1 MVDKAKKMIPGF
13 IKDGLN
19 SVAEPLGKAEKAIEA
34 ARDRLV
40 KNAGKLDSVEVKR
53 VFDDLL
59 KKVQKARGEVEGY
72 LTSGMNKTWQAL
84 NLPTRDELE
93 VVKADVARLSKDLK
107 ALNKPIKAAAKKAPV
122 KKAAAV
128 KKGKKKGK

>member
-1 MVDKAKKMIPGF
+1 MVEKAKKMIPDF

-40 KNAGKLDSVEVKR
+40 ENAGKLDSGEIKK

-107 ALNKPIKAAAKKAPV
+107 ALNKPIKAAAKKAPA
-122 KKAAAV
+122 KKAAV